1 MTLIQLSFYFF
12 QGIFIDVGTL
22 LSPLL
27 NMGIVSIVYFCEF
40 EKLQLKIL
48 TCSSRNVLSKC

>member
-12 QGIFIDVGTL
+12 QGIFIDVGLL

-27 NMGIVSIVYFCEF
+27 NMGPVAIIDSCEF
-40 EKLQLKIL
+40 ENLQVKMS
-48 TCSSRNVLSKC
+48 TCSFSGYAP